1 MPSHWS
7 EFLPRPACRTTASDY
22 RTGVS
27 SAIARNLSEICQVTR
42 VDLEQKIQRMLQLP

>member
-27 SAIARNLSEICQVTR
+27 SAID
-42 VDLEQKIQRMLQLP
+42 VDSVSLAWDKGQENYL